1 MTSAEP
7 ALVIAL
13 SSRIL
18 GPYATVWRVPL
29 SKLAWTE
36 AALEALARDGLAGV
50 AVEPLARRLGATKG
64 SFYWHFADRGALITA
79 TLALWE
85 QRATTETIDRIQAI
99 PDPRERL
106 RELAA
111 GAYAR
116 AIAGNA
122 YAALLAA
129 ASDPRAADVLRRVT
143 RTQLAFLEG
152 LYGDLGLPGDQAR
165 RHARLA
171 YALYLGIGELR
182 HADPDSDPA
191 GEELDAYLG
200 LAVDI
205 IMPPPRA
212 E

>member
-1 MTSAEP
+1 M
-7 ALVIAL
+7 
-13 SSRIL
+13 
-18 GPYATVWRVPL
+18 PL
-29 SKLAWTE
+29 SKPEWTE
-36 AALEALARDGLAGV
+36 AALDALARDGLAGV
-50 AVEPLARRLGATKG
+50 AVEPLARSLGATKG
-64 SFYWHFADRGALITA
+64 SFYWHFADRGELITA

-85 QRATTETIDRIQAI
+85 RRATTEMIERIQAI

-106 RELAA
+106 IELAA

-116 AIAGNA
+116 AVAGNA
-122 YAALLAA
+122 YAAVLAA
-129 ASDPRAADVLRRVT
+129 AADPRFADALRRVT
-143 RTQLAFLEG
+143 RTQLQFLEG
-152 LYGDLGLPGDQAR
+152 LYSDLGLPPDRAR

-191 GEELDAYLG
+191 GQELDAYLG